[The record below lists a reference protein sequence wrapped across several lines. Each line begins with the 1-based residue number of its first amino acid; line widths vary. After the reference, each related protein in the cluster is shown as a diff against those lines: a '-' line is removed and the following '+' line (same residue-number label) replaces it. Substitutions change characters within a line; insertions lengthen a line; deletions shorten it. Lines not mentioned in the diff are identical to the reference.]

1 MLPAKRDASALPA
14 LQMDETE
21 LMSVLRNSL
30 YPGARD
36 ESIKLVLGYCRA
48 AALDPMQKPVHIVPM
63 SVSTGKNDND
73 GWDIKEMRDVVMPGI
88 GLYRT
93 QAARSGEYAGVTEP
107 DFGEDV
113 TEKLG
118 DATVTY
124 PKWCRVTVKRLL
136 NGTVVEFTAKEY
148 WRENYATKSARS
160 VEPNAMW
167 KRRPYGQLAKCAE
180 AQALRKAFPEFGA
193 QPTADEMEGAIE
205 LEQATFENGAAT
217 NAVPI
222 PKSRSA
228 AQQTGDAQVTDVQ
241 AKTDTEATAGKSGNG
256 QKKTSSGSGGDLA
269 SEGERAWIRRKLED
283 LGLELQEACEEVGI
297 SNFDALTTDGFTV
310 MKDLIHRLERK

>member
-1 MLPAKRDASALPA
+1 MLPEKREASALPA
-14 LQMDETE
+14 LQMDEAE

-63 SVSTGKNDND
+63 SVSTGKKDND

-193 QPTADEMEGAIE
+193 QPTADEMEGAIG
-205 LEQATFENGAAT
+205 LEQSTFENGAAT
-217 NAVPI
+217 NGVAM
-222 PKSRSA
+222 PKSRTGG
-228 AQQTGDAQVTDVQ
+228 QQNADNQVTDVH
-241 AKTDTEATAGKSGNG
+241 AKSDAEAAPGKGGSSPKRSTAA
-256 QKKTSSGSGGDLA
+256 SSGELA
-269 SEGERAWIRRKLED
+269 SEGERAWVRRKLED
-283 LGLELQEACEEVGI
+283 LGLELQAACDEVGI
-297 SNFDALTTDGFTV
+297 SNFDALTADGFIA
-310 MKDLIHRLERK
+310 MKDLVNRLERK

>member
-1 MLPAKRDASALPA
+1 MLPAKREVSALPA
-14 LQMDETE
+14 LQMDEGE
-21 LMSVLRNSL
+21 LMAVLRNSL

-63 SVSTGKNDND
+63 SVSTGQKDKD

-107 DFGEDV
+107 DFGDDV

-148 WRENYATKSARS
+148 WRGNDAPMGNSQSAQKRKRCAKPFPSLVPSRLPTKWKVRS
-160 VEPNAMW
+160 SW
-167 KRRPYGQLAKCAE
+167 SS
-180 AQALRKAFPEFGA
+180 
-193 QPTADEMEGAIE
+193 PTTIFRLLLPACRC
-205 LEQATFENGAAT
+205 
-217 NAVPI
+217 
-222 PKSRSA
+222 RSHA
-228 AQQTGDAQVTDVQ
+228 P
-241 AKTDTEATAGKSGNG
+241 
-256 QKKTSSGSGGDLA
+256 
-269 SEGERAWIRRKLED
+269 
-283 LGLELQEACEEVGI
+283 
-297 SNFDALTTDGFTV
+297 
-310 MKDLIHRLERK
+310 